1 MKRFFTF
8 LTFAFLYTFN
18 SYSQIQVTSSP
29 GIYDSLFSGIP
40 MYYQHSWDEPLE
52 EIRDTFRLPL
62 ALNAF
67 NIQWDS
73 AVVSDGSLFLTSHS
87 RPKAT
92 LIIDATGWDLMDKG
106 YEDTINY
113 PNISPV
119 MLADTRD
126 EVEWRNFGF
135 AREMDSIGILPS
147 YGSVKIR
154 YAPFNK
160 FQLIYGDFGVIRPD
174 LCFEGF
180 GSLRPSI
187 TFIDTNNTT
196 HTWFIYGDPENPSID
211 SLITDSAFDHLPP
224 FGQHITINLNTTKS
238 IKKGVNPGIKLFPNP
253 AVQGINIE
261 GTANYIG
268 KTYRIITSDGRVVK
282 EGTLITQYI
291 DVAAF
296 DPGTYVLSVQGDQG
310 LSVARFIKLPQ

>member
-1 MKRFFTF
+1 MKHF
-8 LTFAFLYTFN
+8 FAFLVFSLIFAVN
-18 SYSQIQVTSSP
+18 SRSQITVTSSP
-29 GIYDSLFSGIP
+29 GTYDSLFSGIP

-52 EIRDTFRLPL
+52 EIRDTFKLPA
-62 ALNAF
+62 ALFAF
-67 NIQWDS
+67 NRYWQS
-73 AVVSDGSLFLTSHS
+73 AMVSDGSFHLISAS
-87 RPKAT
+87 DPKAT

-119 MLADTRD
+119 MLAATND

-147 YGSVKIR
+147 YGSVKIK
-154 YAPFNK
+154 YVAFNK

-180 GSLRPSI
+180 GSIRPSI
-187 TFIDTNNTT
+187 TFIDSNNTT

-224 FGQHITINLNTTKS
+224 FGQHITIDLNTTKS
-238 IKKGVNPGIKLFPNP
+238 IKRSPNTGIKVFPNP
-253 AVQGINIE
+253 ATDFINIE
-261 GTANYIG
+261 GAFNFIG
-268 KTYRIITSDGRVVK
+268 RKYRIISVDGRIVG
-282 EGTLITQYI
+282 EGKLETKTVDINALH
-291 DVAAF
+291 
-296 DPGTYVLSVQGDQG
+296 PGTYILSIQDEGRNY
-310 LSVARFIKLPQ
+310 VARFVKLQY

>member
-8 LTFAFLYTFN
+8 IALFLIFTI
-18 SYSQIQVTSSP
+18 SGKSQIFVTSSP
-29 GIYDSLFSGIP
+29 GTYDSLFSGIP

-52 EIRDTFRLPL
+52 EIRDTFKLPS
-62 ALNAF
+62 ALFAF
-67 NIQWDS
+67 NRYWQS
-73 AVVSDGSLFLTSHS
+73 AMVSDGSFHLISAS
-87 RPKAT
+87 DPKAT

-119 MLADTRD
+119 MLAETND

-147 YGSVKIR
+147 YGSVKIKFV
-154 YAPFNK
+154 AFNK

-187 TFIDTNNTT
+187 TFIDSNNTT

-224 FGQHITINLNTTKS
+224 FGQHITIDLNSTKS
-238 IKKGVNPGIKLFPNP
+238 IKRSENIGIKVFPNP
-253 AVQGINIE
+253 ATDLLNIQSLINFT
-261 GTANYIG
+261 GR
-268 KTYRIITSDGRVVK
+268 TYRIISMDGRIVRDGK
-282 EGTLITQYI
+282 LSTKALDINNLT
-291 DVAAF
+291 
-296 DPGTYVLSVQGDQG
+296 PGTYILSLENDGRNYV
-310 LSVARFIKLPQ
+310 SRFVKLQ

>member
-8 LTFAFLYTFN
+8 IALFLIFTTI
-18 SYSQIQVTSSP
+18 SKSQIFVTSSP
-29 GIYDSLFSGIP
+29 GTYDSLFSGIP

-52 EIRDTFRLPL
+52 EIRDTFKLPI

-67 NIQWDS
+67 NISWDS
-73 AVVSDGSLFLTSHS
+73 AIVSDGSLLLTSFS
-87 RPKAT
+87 NPKAT

-119 MLADTRD
+119 MLAETND

-187 TFIDTNNTT
+187 TFIDSNNIT
-196 HTWFIYGDPENPSID
+196 HTWFIYGDPENPSFD

-224 FGQHITINLNTTKS
+224 LGQHITIDLNKTKS
-238 IKKGVNPGIKLFPNP
+238 IKRSPNIGIKVFPNP
-253 AVQGINIE
+253 ATDLLNIQSSINFT
-261 GTANYIG
+261 GRA
-268 KTYRIITSDGRVVK
+268 YRIISMDGRTVR
-282 EGTLITQYI
+282 EGKLSTKTLDINNLT
-291 DVAAF
+291 
-296 DPGTYVLSVQGDQG
+296 PGTYILSLENDDRNYV
-310 LSVARFIKLPQ
+310 SRFLKMQ